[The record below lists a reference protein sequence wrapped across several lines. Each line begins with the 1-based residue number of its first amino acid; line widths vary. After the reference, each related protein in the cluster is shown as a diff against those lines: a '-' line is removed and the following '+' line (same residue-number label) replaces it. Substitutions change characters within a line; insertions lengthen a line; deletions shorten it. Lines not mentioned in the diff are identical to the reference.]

1 MFAML
6 AEDDLFDGA
15 TPELIARTEESLGIN
30 LPEDYRAFL
39 LFSDGFNG
47 LAGEHYLVLWSTSEL
62 VDNAGGYD
70 LLPATERQVLIGS
83 NGGPTAFAI
92 VEGRYV
98 SLPFVAA
105 GPVDSEMRVLAED
118 FAGFLRAI
126 AAGEGW

>member
-15 TPELIARTEESLGIN
+15 TPALIARAEESLGIN

-47 LAGEHYLVLWSTSEL
+47 LDGEHYLVLWSTSEL
-62 VDNAGGYD
+62 VDNASGYD
-70 LLPATERQVLIGS
+70 LLPPNERQVLIGS

-105 GPVDSEMRVLAED
+105 GSVDSEMRVLAED
-118 FAGFLRAI
+118 FAAFLRAI